1 MHRTRF
7 AWQLYTGY
15 AMFLLGSIVTVC
27 LVVNWSMSR
36 EMRQETSHSLQQQAI
51 LLQDMA
57 RVALRGTANGE
68 LEQYLRRLE
77 AILPT
82 RFTIL
87 QADGTVMADSA
98 EDPARMDNHAER
110 PEIIAA
116 RTHGRGLA
124 TRLSHTTGV
133 HMMYVALP
141 VFEQGQL
148 VGYVRTAMPAT
159 MLGLR
164 LARLRFILLSGLGI
178 AALLGLLGG
187 YVFIRRSTRPLDAV
201 TTAVASL
208 AGATPGQS
216 AWTHTTD
223 ELSALSAAVTQV
235 GQRLHERMESL
246 SREHNQLLAI
256 LGSMIEGVVAVDRNE
271 RVFHMNQA
279 AGTILHA
286 VPEVCIGSPIWE
298 VTRVRAVVEIL
309 SNTIRGAGE
318 AVREARIVEQPRDQ
332 VIEMHAS
339 PLRSST
345 GELAGALVVLHDI
358 TELRRLE
365 SVRREFVA
373 NVSHELKTP
382 VTAIKGFVET
392 LRDGALD
399 ERPQAERFLEI
410 VARHAERL
418 HAIIEDLLSLSRLE
432 QEEETTAL
440 PRTDTALTDVLQA
453 AVQDCAAKAVARQV
467 TVLTACATTLHARI
481 NAPLIE
487 QAVVNLLDNAVNY
500 SKASST
506 VWLEAAQEDA
516 AVVIRVRDEGIGIPQ
531 QHLSRIFERFYRVD
545 KARSREHGGTG
556 LGLAIVKHIALVHG
570 GQVSVTSAVGKGST
584 FTLSL
589 PTTTETLLHS

>member
-1 MHRTRF
+1 MRSTRF
-7 AWQLYTGY
+7 AWKLYTGY
-15 AMFLLGSIVTVC
+15 AVLLLGSIVTVC
-27 LVVNWSMSR
+27 LVVNWGMSR
-36 EMRQETSHSLQQQAI
+36 EIWQETAHGLHQEAL

-57 RVALRGTANGE
+57 RAVLREPESTAL
-68 LEQYLRRLE
+68 QQRLYQ
-77 AILPT
+77 LGVL
-82 RFTIL
+82 L
-87 QADGTVMADSA
+87 QMRCTVIRTDGTVAADSA

-110 PEIIAA
+110 PEVIAA
-116 RTHGRGLA
+116 RTQGRGLA
-124 TRLSHTTGV
+124 TRASHTLGER
-133 HMMYVALP
+133 MMYFALP
-141 VFEQGQL
+141 LYEQGQL
-148 VGYVRTAMPAT
+148 SGYVRTAVPVT
-159 MLGLR
+159 LPGLR
-164 LARLRFILLSGLGI
+164 LARLRFILMSGLGS

-187 YVFIRRSTRPLDAV
+187 YVFIRHRTRPLDAV

-208 AGATPGQS
+208 AGTDPGQS
-216 AWTHTTD
+216 AWPSATD
-223 ELSALSAAVTQV
+223 ELTTLSAAVTRV
-235 GQRLHERMESL
+235 GQQLHERMETL

-271 RVFHMNQA
+271 RVVHMNQA

-286 VPEVCIGSPIWE
+286 VPEACIGRPIWE
-298 VTRVRAVVEIL
+298 MTRVRAVVEML
-309 SNTIRGAGE
+309 SDIIRGAGE
-318 AVREARIVEQPRDQ
+318 TVREARIVEQLQDQ
-332 VIEMHAS
+332 VIALHAS

-345 GELAGALVVLHDI
+345 GALAGALVVLHDV

-365 SVRREFVA
+365 NVRREFVA

-392 LRDGALD
+392 LYDGALD
-399 ERPQAERFLEI
+399 DRVQAERFLSI

-453 AVQDCAAKAVARQV
+453 AVQDCAAKAAARQV
-467 TVLTACATTLHARI
+467 TVLTTCAATLHARI

-487 QAVVNLLDNAVNY
+487 QAVVNLLDNAINY
-500 SKASST
+500 SKPGSA
-506 VWLEAAQEDA
+506 VWLEAALEDA
-516 AVVIRVRDEGIGIPQ
+516 AVVMRVRDEGIGIPQ
-531 QHLSRIFERFYRVD
+531 QHQSRIFERFYRVD

-584 FTLSL
+584 FTLTL
-589 PTTTETLLHS
+589 PLTTEAPPRS